1 MHCDVVAPAKSAMA
15 NARQSN
21 LVSKE
26 ERSAGRRS
34 ETGRGTG
41 AIFFPVNGSAL
52 CRGLSQSSLR
62 FLSPSQSL
70 SRLDLNIG
78 RGETSS
84 RRTDGESVGDGQN
97 KKKTTCWSGPAQGRR
112 REYRLNPAV
121 RGGDS
126 ETRDGHGWVGERGV
140 GVGGMGWWG
149 GVLGFFHYASC
160 SILAGPPK
168 YGKSQIPI
176 VQVRPR
182 LDGTKVG
189 LVRSQR
195 APLVL

>member
-1 MHCDVVAPAKSAMA
+1 MRASRILCQKRSDRLADAAKREGGRERFSFPSMGLRSVAGS
-15 NARQSN
+15 
-21 LVSKE
+21 LD
-26 ERSAGRRS
+26 RRC
-34 ETGRGTG
+34 
-41 AIFFPVNGSAL
+41 AFFRPV
-52 CRGLSQSSLR
+52 
-62 FLSPSQSL
+62 SL

-97 KKKTTCWSGPAQGRR
+97 KKKTTCWSAPAQGRR

-140 GVGGMGWWG
+140 GVGGTGWWG

-189 LVRSQR
+189 LVKSQR